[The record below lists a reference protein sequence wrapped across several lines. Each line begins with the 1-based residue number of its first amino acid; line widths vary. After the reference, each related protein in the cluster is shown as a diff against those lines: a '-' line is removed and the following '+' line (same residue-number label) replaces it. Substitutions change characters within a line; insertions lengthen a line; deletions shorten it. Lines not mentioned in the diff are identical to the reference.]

1 MFIKCIVIIHC
12 YLIYAVQSVIEQVT
26 WACGYV
32 VCKKNFQE
40 TANFILKCYF
50 ILLATR
56 GLRLYIYSVHELH
69 S

>member
-1 MFIKCIVIIHC
+1 M
-12 YLIYAVQSVIEQVT
+12 YNVIEQVT

-32 VCKKNFQE
+32 VCKKKFQE

-56 GLRLYIYSVHELH
+56 GLRYISIRIYSVHELH